1 MIAQLHTGCLAS
13 TSSVGAPQRARSY
26 GGGSAGGT
34 AQRAPTG
41 QRQPSPPLPPFR
53 GRETAPHLSFEQ
65 TPLSTLP
72 RSVGPAPAP
81 GATASYT
88 TDDEGHT
95 RHLRH
100 CTAAVAC
107 RPVALGLLPTAENSN
122 RDAGGRSGAIEA
134 SQAGAAAALPLGGE
148 SSSLRPSGVVSRE
161 SSEWKFKLK
170 DRNAAPCAALALR
183 SHARHGERAAGRPR
197 TWQCCRR
204 RRWSSPELP
213 RLSLWLG
220 GG

>member
-1 MIAQLHTGCLAS
+1 MAFPAPTSLADGVVPTDTDDPEDGVIWPCALGIGSSCSAMPMAAASSMIAQLHTGCLAS
-13 TSSVGAPQRARSY
+13 ISSVGAPQRARSY

-107 RPVALGLLPTAENSN
+107 RPVALGAPDRREFEPRCRRTI
-122 RDAGGRSGAIEA
+122 RGKPGRSRTW
-134 SQAGAAAALPLGGE
+134 SAAALP
-148 SSSLRPSGVVSRE
+148 R
-161 SSEWKFKLK
+161 
-170 DRNAAPCAALALR
+170 
-183 SHARHGERAAGRPR
+183 
-197 TWQCCRR
+197 
-204 RRWSSPELP
+204 
-213 RLSLWLG
+213 
-220 GG
+220 